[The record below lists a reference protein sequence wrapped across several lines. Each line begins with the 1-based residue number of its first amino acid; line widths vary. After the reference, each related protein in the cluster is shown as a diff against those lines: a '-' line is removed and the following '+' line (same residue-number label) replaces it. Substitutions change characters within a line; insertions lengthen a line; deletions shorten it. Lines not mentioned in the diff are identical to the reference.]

1 MMNSVTHFEILA
13 EEPDKLAQFYRTLLG
28 WQKDNPGDEKESN

>member
-1 MMNSVTHFEILA
+1 MMNSVTHFEIFA

-28 WQKDNPGDEKESN
+28 WQIEKSWRREGE